1 MSTKTE
7 ILKLTKP
14 AATDI
19 VDISVI
25 NENMDIIDENIVAK
39 VELDK
44 IKKNLDDSDAALKS
58 GYESADESIRTDLHT
73 TTESLKSGYE
83 SADESIRTDL
93 RTTTES
99 LKSGYESADESIRTD
114 LHTTT
119 ERIENLEVG
128 GRNLLTSTSDSPIE
142 IVSSSSSD
150 VEIFDGLTSMEVLE
164 NTYVLSFWAKASADG
179 EIVKAYFYNPN
190 TTTKAESSQGKTS
203 PSGDGF
209 ISFDL
214 STSWNKYYVKYTQN
228 NQLTKKHILIRSAP
242 SNNNATISV
251 KKIKL
256 EYGSTPSDWTPAPED
271 IKNEIAT
278 VNTKVENKLS
288 NCDLILDT
296 SFSTSG
302 TINIPISKTYSF
314 YTIILKGDD
323 NNGITF
329 TIPKYVM
336 DNYYSTFYLDVTD
349 FINTG
354 YSAKANGR
362 VYNNAIEV
370 RSVSLVGW
378 SKVSVN
384 VFGVY

>member
-39 VELDK
+39 AELDK
-44 IKKNLDDSDAALKS
+44 IKKNLDDSDAA
-58 GYESADESIRTDLHT
+58 
-73 TTESLKSGYE
+73 
-83 SADESIRTDL
+83 
-93 RTTTES
+93 

-349 FINTG
+349 FISTE

>member
-39 VELDK
+39 AELDK

-349 FINTG
+349 FISTE